1 MRTTLRTG
9 LLACGLTL
17 LIAAC
22 SSQRQG
28 EPEAAADAMQSA
40 PAEPAMAPALPPA
53 AEKAAGGATAE
64 VSADDAPPPATPQ
77 AQLQSSAMTVDDG
90 ERRFIRTAS
99 AQFRVRDVYR
109 SALAIEDM
117 AGRFGGFVTSNRIGA
132 DIESTDARPS
142 GDGKITELAT
152 YTTRGALQ
160 VRVPSARTQDFLR
173 ELASQVEF
181 LDNRNFAATDAQ
193 FELLRQKLA
202 YAREQDAQRALGDV
216 AAAGGRAS
224 ERVDAIDARSASRM
238 QRDEALI
245 AQKTF
250 EDRVAFSTIDLN
262 LYQAP
267 QVRRS
272 ERLDVEAIVRD
283 EAPGF
288 FVRLWHG
295 MAGGWYALLDVIV
308 ALARLWPLWLLAVAA
323 LWGVRRYRAAKPR
336 PPALPPVREDAQAAP
351 RDAAP

>member
-1 MRTTLRTG
+1 MRTTLHTA

-22 SSQRQG
+22 SNQRQA
-28 EPEAAADAMQSA
+28 ETSAAADAMQSA
-40 PAEPAMAPALPPA
+40 PAAQD
-53 AEKAAGGATAE
+53 KAAPVPPMEVVAGAGARL
-64 VSADDAPPPATPQ
+64 AAARAPTTPE
-77 AQLQSSAMTVDDG
+77 AQLQSAAMTVPDG

-117 AGRFGGFVTSNRIGA
+117 AGRFGGFVTSNRINA
-132 DIESTDARPS
+132 EIDSTDARPS
-142 GDGKITELAT
+142 GDGRIIELAT

-202 YAREQDAQRALGDV
+202 YARGQDAQRALGDV
-216 AAAGGRAS
+216 AAAGGRTS
-224 ERVDAIDARSASRM
+224 DRVDAVDARNASQA

-250 EDRVAFSTIDLN
+250 EDRVAFSTIDLG

-283 EAPGF
+283 EASGF

-295 MAGGWYALLDVIV
+295 VAGDWYALLDVVV
-308 ALARLWPLWLLAVAA
+308 ALSRLWPLWLLALAG
-323 LWGVRRYRAAKPR
+323 LWCFRRRLARR
-336 PPALPPVREDAQAAP
+336 PPAL
-351 RDAAP
+351 